1 MILEIDD
8 SKTTG
13 DLQERFSI
21 HFPLLKLQFCRRKH
35 GWEEVCNGSG
45 IVHQDLPISEVR
57 GKHNSGTIELNVWQK
72 IGKIESEFYER
83 FGLSF
88 QICYKSG
95 KYWIQTGKSDNMT
108 IDSLMRNASEELNEI
123 LL

>member
-57 GKHNSGTIELNVWQK
+57 GKHNSGTIELNVCQK
-72 IGKIESEFYER
+72 IGKIKSEFYER
-83 FGLSF
+83 FGLSI